1 MGTSVIRTTMQR
13 APVFSVVMLVAALTG
28 LTACSKPDS
37 GAAANG
43 AAAAPPPPEVVV
55 VVAQNQPVERS
66 IELSGRLRA
75 YQIAEVRPQASG
87 IIQKKRFEEGAYVRA
102 GQPLYQI
109 DAANARTAVSS
120 AEAAL
125 RRQQANLSALR
136 ITERRLKQLVGSDA
150 ISKQEYDDLQ
160 AQIALA
166 EADIAASQAALDN
179 SKINLDF
186 ATVRAPISGQS
197 GTSSVT
203 VGALVTASQAS
214 PMVTVQQLD
223 PLYVDI
229 TQSSAEMLRLREQ
242 IAAGNLARNGV
253 TNVQL
258 TLPDNSVYP
267 LTGRLQF
274 ANASVDETTGTVTLR
289 AVVDNPNNLL
299 LPGMFVKAKVSQGS
313 IPNAMLIPQQAVT
326 RTPQGQ
332 ASVLVVGKDN
342 TVSQRVVEAAFTQG
356 NQWVVTSG
364 LENGERLIV
373 QGSQKLRFLPG
384 MPAPVVT
391 PVLQQAAPDATAA
404 PASSSTNSPAGSPA
418 PAPADK
424 PVAAD
429 TPNSNDTQPATAA
442 QS

>member
-1 MGTSVIRTTMQR
+1 MQR
-13 APVFSVVMLVAALTG
+13 TPVFSVVLLVAALTG

-37 GAAANG
+37 GAAATG
-43 AAAAPPPPEVVV
+43 AAAAAPPPPEVIV

-87 IIQKKRFEEGAYVRA
+87 IIQKKLFEEGAYVRA

-136 ITERRLKQLVGSDA
+136 ITERRLKQLISSDA

-166 EADIAASQAALDN
+166 EADISASQAALDN

-242 IAAGNLARNGV
+242 IAAGNLSRNGV
-253 TNVQL
+253 TDVQL

-274 ANASVDETTGTVTLR
+274 SNASVDETTGTVTLR

-313 IPNAMLIPQQAVT
+313 LANAMLIPQQAVT

-356 NQWVVTSG
+356 NQWVVTGG
-364 LENGERLIV
+364 LQNGERLVV

-391 PVLQQAAPDATAA
+391 PVLQQPVTESAGQSTGQPVRQPAASEPSQKD
-404 PASSSTNSPAGSPA
+404 
-418 PAPADK
+418 DM
-424 PVAAD
+424 
-429 TPNSNDTQPATAA
+429 QPATAP

>member
-1 MGTSVIRTTMQR
+1 MRRT
-13 APVFSVVMLVAALTG
+13 PSFSTVVLIAALASV
-28 LTACSKPDS
+28 TACSKSENNNTASTP
-37 GAAANG
+37 
-43 AAAAPPPPEVVV
+43 AAAPPAPDVVV
-55 VVAQNQPVERS
+55 VVAQRQPVERS

-136 ITERRLKQLVGSDA
+136 ITERRLKQLLSSDA

-160 AQIALA
+160 AKIALA

-197 GTSSVT
+197 GTSNVT
-203 VGALVTASQAS
+203 VGALVTTNQAA
-214 PMVTVQQLD
+214 PMVTIQQLD

-384 MPAPVVT
+384 MPAPVVS
-391 PVLQQAAPDATAA
+391 PVLQQVAPDMTTA

-418 PAPADK
+418 TAPADK
-424 PVAAD
+424 TTATD
-429 TPNSNDTQPATAA
+429 TPNNNDTKPATAA

>member
-1 MGTSVIRTTMQR
+1 L
-13 APVFSVVMLVAALTG
+13 LVAALTG

-37 GAAANG
+37 GAAATG
-43 AAAAPPPPEVVV
+43 AAAAAPPPPEVIV

-87 IIQKKRFEEGAYVRA
+87 IIQKKLFEEGAYVRA
-102 GQPLYQI
+102 GQPLYQV

-125 RRQQANLSALR
+125 RRQQSSLSALR
-136 ITERRLKQLVGSDA
+136 ITERRLKQLISSDA

-166 EADIAASQAALDN
+166 EADISASQAALDN

-242 IAAGNLARNGV
+242 IATGNLSRNGV

-274 ANASVDETTGTVTLR
+274 SNASVDETTGTVTLR

-313 IPNAMLIPQQAVT
+313 LANAMLIPQQAVT

-356 NQWVVTSG
+356 NQWVVTGG
-364 LENGERLIV
+364 LQNGERLVV

-391 PVLQQAAPDATAA
+391 PVLQQPVTE
-404 PASSSTNSPAGSPA
+404 PAGQSTGQPVREPA
-418 PAPADK
+418 ASEPSQKD
-424 PVAAD
+424 D
-429 TPNSNDTQPATAA
+429 MQPATAP

>member
-1 MGTSVIRTTMQR
+1 MHRTQS
-13 APVFSVVMLVAALTG
+13 FSTVVLVAALAS
-28 LTACSKPDS
+28 LTACSKPD
-37 GAAANG
+37 ANPTAG
-43 AAAAPPPPEVVV
+43 AAAPPPPPPKVMVI
-55 VVAQNQPVERS
+55 VAQREPVERS

-87 IIQKKRFEEGAYVRA
+87 IIQKRLFDEGAYVKA

-109 DAANARTAVSS
+109 DAASYRTAVSS

-125 RRQQANLSALR
+125 RRQQANLGALR
-136 ITERRLKQLVGSDA
+136 ITERRLKELLRSDA
-150 ISKQEYDDLQ
+150 VSKQEYDDIQ
-160 AQIALA
+160 SKIALA
-166 EADIAASQAALDN
+166 EADIAASQASLDN
-179 SKINLDF
+179 TKISLNY
-186 ATVRAPISGQS
+186 AVVRAPISGQS

-203 VGALVTASQAS
+203 AGALVTANQAG
-214 PMVTVQQLD
+214 PMVTIQQLD

-242 IAAGNLARNGV
+242 ITMGNLSRNGV
-253 TNVQL
+253 TDVQL
-258 TLPDNSVYP
+258 TLPDNRVYP
-267 LTGRLQF
+267 LLGRLQF

-289 AVVDNPNNLL
+289 AVVDNPNDLL

-313 IPNAMLIPQQAVT
+313 VANAMLIPQQAVT

-332 ASVLVVGKDN
+332 ASVLVVATDN

-356 NQWVVTSG
+356 NHWVVTGG

-373 QGSQKLRFLPG
+373 QGSQKIRFLPG

-391 PVLQQAAPDATAA
+391 PELQPMAKATDAAA
-404 PASSSTNSPAGSPA
+404 PAA
-418 PAPADK
+418 P
-424 PVAAD
+424 
-429 TPNSNDTQPATAA
+429 TTQPNATQPATQATPAKSAPAAA

>member
-13 APVFSVVMLVAALTG
+13 TPVFSVVLLVAALTG

-37 GAAANG
+37 GAAATG
-43 AAAAPPPPEVVV
+43 AAAAAPPPPEVIV

-87 IIQKKRFEEGAYVRA
+87 IIQKKLFEEGAYVRA

-125 RRQQANLSALR
+125 RRQQASLSALR
-136 ITERRLKQLVGSDA
+136 ITERRLKQLISSDA

-166 EADIAASQAALDN
+166 EADISASQAALDN

-267 LTGRLQF
+267 LSGRLQF
-274 ANASVDETTGTVTLR
+274 SNASVDEATGTVTLR

-299 LPGMFVKAKVSQGS
+299 LPGMFVKAKVSQGNL
-313 IPNAMLIPQQAVT
+313 PNAMLIPQQAVT

-342 TVSQRVVEAAFTQG
+342 SVSQRVVEAAFTQG
-356 NQWVVTSG
+356 SYWVVTSG

-384 MPAPVVT
+384 MPAPVVS
-391 PVLQQAAPDATAA
+391 PVLQQAAPDSNTTPATGAA
-404 PASSSTNSPAGSPA
+404 AAQPA
-418 PAPADK
+418 K
-424 PVAAD
+424 P
-429 TPNSNDTQPATAA
+429 TPSRDNATEPATAP

>member
-1 MGTSVIRTTMQR
+1 MHRTQS
-13 APVFSVVMLVAALTG
+13 FSTVVLVAALAS
-28 LTACSKPDS
+28 LTACSKPD
-37 GAAANG
+37 ANPTAG
-43 AAAAPPPPEVVV
+43 AAAPPPPKVMVI
-55 VVAQNQPVERS
+55 VAQREPVERS

-87 IIQKKRFEEGAYVRA
+87 IIQKRLFDEGAYVKA

-109 DAANARTAVSS
+109 DAASYRTAVSS

-125 RRQQANLSALR
+125 RRQQANLGALR
-136 ITERRLKQLVGSDA
+136 ITERRLKELLRSDA
-150 ISKQEYDDLQ
+150 VSKQEYDDIQ
-160 AQIALA
+160 SKIALA
-166 EADIAASQAALDN
+166 EADIAASQASLDN
-179 SKINLDF
+179 TKISLNY
-186 ATVRAPISGQS
+186 AVVRAPISGQS

-203 VGALVTASQAS
+203 AGALVTANQAG
-214 PMVTVQQLD
+214 PMVTIQQLD

-242 IAAGNLARNGV
+242 ITMGNLSRNGV
-253 TNVQL
+253 TDVQL
-258 TLPDNSVYP
+258 TLPDNRVYP
-267 LTGRLQF
+267 LLGRLQF

-289 AVVDNPNNLL
+289 AVVDNPNDLL

-313 IPNAMLIPQQAVT
+313 VANAMLIPQQAVT

-332 ASVLVVGKDN
+332 ASVLVVATDN

-356 NQWVVTSG
+356 NHWVVTGG

-373 QGSQKLRFLPG
+373 QGSQKIRFLPG

-391 PVLQQAAPDATAA
+391 PELQPMAKATDAAA
-404 PASSSTNSPAGSPA
+404 PAVPT
-418 PAPADK
+418 
-424 PVAAD
+424 
-429 TPNSNDTQPATAA
+429 TQPNATQPATQATPAKSAPAAA

>member
-1 MGTSVIRTTMQR
+1 MHRTQS
-13 APVFSVVMLVAALTG
+13 FSTVVLVAALAS
-28 LTACSKPDS
+28 LTACSKPD
-37 GAAANG
+37 ANPTAG
-43 AAAAPPPPEVVV
+43 AAAPPPPKVMVI
-55 VVAQNQPVERS
+55 VAQREPVERS

-87 IIQKKRFEEGAYVRA
+87 IIQKRLFDEGAYVKA

-109 DAANARTAVSS
+109 DAASYRTAVSS

-125 RRQQANLSALR
+125 RRQQANLGALR
-136 ITERRLKQLVGSDA
+136 ITERRLKELLRSDA
-150 ISKQEYDDLQ
+150 VSKQEYDDIQ
-160 AQIALA
+160 SKIALA
-166 EADIAASQAALDN
+166 EADIAASQASLDN
-179 SKINLDF
+179 TKISLNY
-186 ATVRAPISGQS
+186 AVVRAPISGQS

-203 VGALVTASQAS
+203 AGALVTANQAG
-214 PMVTVQQLD
+214 PMVTIQQLD

-242 IAAGNLARNGV
+242 ITMGNLSRNGV
-253 TNVQL
+253 TDVQL
-258 TLPDNSVYP
+258 TLPDNRVYP
-267 LTGRLQF
+267 LLGRLQF

-289 AVVDNPNNLL
+289 AVVDNPNDLL

-313 IPNAMLIPQQAVT
+313 VANAMLIPQQAVT

-332 ASVLVVGKDN
+332 ASVLVVATDN

-356 NQWVVTSG
+356 NHWVVTGG

-373 QGSQKLRFLPG
+373 QGSQKIRFLPG

-391 PVLQQAAPDATAA
+391 PELQPMAKATDAAA
-404 PASSSTNSPAGSPA
+404 PAA
-418 PAPADK
+418 P
-424 PVAAD
+424 
-429 TPNSNDTQPATAA
+429 TTQPNATQPATQATPAKSAPAAA

>member
-1 MGTSVIRTTMQR
+1 MRRT
-13 APVFSVVMLVAALTG
+13 PSFSTVVLIAALASV
-28 LTACSKPDS
+28 TACSKSESNNTASTP
-37 GAAANG
+37 
-43 AAAAPPPPEVVV
+43 AAAPPAPDVVV
-55 VVAQNQPVERS
+55 VVAQRQPVERS

-87 IIQKKRFEEGAYVRA
+87 IIQKKLFEEGAYVRA

-125 RRQQANLSALR
+125 RRQQANLNALR
-136 ITERRLKQLVGSDA
+136 ITERRLKQLLSSDA

-166 EADIAASQAALDN
+166 EADISASQAALDN

-197 GTSSVT
+197 STSSVT

-267 LTGRLQF
+267 LSGRLQF

-332 ASVLVVGKDN
+332 ASVLVVGTDN

-364 LENGERLIV
+364 LETGERLIV
-373 QGSQKLRFLPG
+373 QGSQKIRFLPG
-384 MPAPVVT
+384 MPAPVVN
-391 PVLQQAAPDATAA
+391 PVLQAAPETTTDPAGRSTSS
-404 PASSSTNSPAGSPA
+404 PASA
-418 PAPADK
+418 
-424 PVAAD
+424 PVASD
-429 TPNSNDTQPATAA
+429 TPNNNDTTPATAA

>member
-1 MGTSVIRTTMQR
+1 MRRT
-13 APVFSVVMLVAALTG
+13 PSFSTVVLIAALASV
-28 LTACSKPDS
+28 TACSKSESNNTASTP
-37 GAAANG
+37 
-43 AAAAPPPPEVVV
+43 AAAPPAPDVVV
-55 VVAQNQPVERS
+55 VVAQRQPVERS

-87 IIQKKRFEEGAYVRA
+87 IIQKKLFEEGASVRA

-125 RRQQANLSALR
+125 RRQQANLNALR
-136 ITERRLKQLVGSDA
+136 ITERRLKQLLSSDA

-166 EADIAASQAALDN
+166 EADISASQAALDN

-197 GTSSVT
+197 STSSVT

-214 PMVTVQQLD
+214 PMVTIQQLD

-242 IAAGNLARNGV
+242 INSGNLSRNGV

-267 LTGRLQF
+267 LSGRLQF

-332 ASVLVVGKDN
+332 ASVLVVGTDN

-364 LENGERLIV
+364 LETGERLIV
-373 QGSQKLRFLPG
+373 QGSQKIRFLPG
-384 MPAPVVT
+384 MPAPVVN
-391 PVLQQAAPDATAA
+391 PILQAAPETTAD
-404 PASSSTNSPAGSPA
+404 PAGSSTNSPA
-418 PAPADK
+418 
-424 PVAAD
+424 PVASD
-429 TPNSNDTQPATAA
+429 TPNNNDTKPATAA

>member
-1 MGTSVIRTTMQR
+1 MGTSVIRTTMPR
-13 APVFSVVMLVAALTG
+13 TPAFAVVMLVAALTG
-28 LTACSKPDS
+28 LTACSKPDES
-37 GAAANG
+37 AAAS
-43 AAAAPPPPEVVV
+43 AATAAPPPPEVIV
-55 VVAQNQPVERS
+55 VVAQRQPVERS
-66 IELSGRLRA
+66 IDLSGRLRA

-87 IIQKKRFEEGAYVRA
+87 IIQKKLFEEGAYVRA

-120 AEAAL
+120 ATAAL
-125 RRQQANLSALR
+125 RRQQASLSALR
-136 ITERRLKQLVGSDA
+136 ITERRLKQLISSDA

-166 EADIAASQAALDN
+166 EADISASQAALDN

-258 TLPDNSVYP
+258 TLPDNRVYP

-274 ANASVDETTGTVTLR
+274 SNASVDETTGTVTLR

-364 LENGERLIV
+364 IENGVRLIV

-384 MPAPVVT
+384 MPAPVVK
-391 PVLQQAAPDATAA
+391 PVLQQAAPEATAA
-404 PASSSTNSPAGSPA
+404 PAGSPTNDPAGSPA
-418 PAPADK
+418 TAPADK
-424 PVAAD
+424 TAATD
-429 TPNSNDTQPATAA
+429 TPNSNDTKPATAA

>member
-1 MGTSVIRTTMQR
+1 MHRTQS
-13 APVFSVVMLVAALTG
+13 FSTVVLVAALAS
-28 LTACSKPDS
+28 LTACSKPD
-37 GAAANG
+37 ANPTAG
-43 AAAAPPPPEVVV
+43 AAAPPPPPPKVMVI
-55 VVAQNQPVERS
+55 VAQREPVERS

-87 IIQKKRFEEGAYVRA
+87 IIQKRLFDEGAYVKA

-109 DAANARTAVSS
+109 DAASYRTAVSS

-125 RRQQANLSALR
+125 RRQQANLGALR
-136 ITERRLKQLVGSDA
+136 ITERRLKELLRSDA
-150 ISKQEYDDLQ
+150 VSKQEYDDIQ
-160 AQIALA
+160 SKIALA
-166 EADIAASQAALDN
+166 EADIAASQASLDN
-179 SKINLDF
+179 TKISLNY
-186 ATVRAPISGQS
+186 AVVRAPISGQS

-203 VGALVTASQAS
+203 AGALVTANQAG
-214 PMVTVQQLD
+214 PMVTIQQLD

-242 IAAGNLARNGV
+242 ITMGNLSRNGV
-253 TNVQL
+253 TDVQL
-258 TLPDNSVYP
+258 TLPDNRVYP
-267 LTGRLQF
+267 LLGRLQF

-289 AVVDNPNNLL
+289 AVVDNPNDLL

-313 IPNAMLIPQQAVT
+313 VANAMLIPQQAVT

-332 ASVLVVGKDN
+332 ASVLVVATDN

-356 NQWVVTSG
+356 NHWVVTGG

-373 QGSQKLRFLPG
+373 QGSQKIRFLPG

-391 PVLQQAAPDATAA
+391 PELQPMAKATDAAA
-404 PASSSTNSPAGSPA
+404 PAVPT
-418 PAPADK
+418 
-424 PVAAD
+424 
-429 TPNSNDTQPATAA
+429 TQPNATQPATQATPAKSAPAAA